1 MVEEHATVSVYR
13 WNNQDPNNAIRIEL
27 KTNQPRSRNMAVLDC
42 MKDAFK
48 VKDKVRDKAIF
59 TGLLTNEFP
68 PNQNELDV
76 QTILTFQKLGTLF
89 RNIMSENSNFITEEV
104 FERADGTSR
113 RINLQSC
120 LNESGWSGEKLSVH
134 GDEII
139 SFDVAANHTDAGP
152 GNGNVCFPP
161 IGWVMEFDHDVMK
174 KLGFNQ
180 ITSFKVTTIGIH
192 HYYYE
197 VTIQYPGRDPITLE
211 FSNKYCSNPMKI
223 SNPTKNKSINNN
235 EYSLRQFEL
244 LYILHKAGG
253 DPRQME
259 TGSVFYELL
268 TGSQLN
274 NISVYDFLQQH
285 DTSPEFLQHI
295 ASQIVVSPLKNNNG
309 LTVDTVVEEI
319 RQDIARDIAIMNSR
333 INTHRQT
340 FFQSNT
346 LTSQK
351 INQSFATTFMSCTSD
366 NTAFYK
372 SVELGCPAV
381 LTPGGRND
389 DGSKEALCYQPT
401 TDPMIATRNTV
412 EVAFKQIKDNHDNL
426 KDILNKVYREESKLI
441 AKINGPRRIMIKTLH
456 DFDLSFIQE
465 ALYQLNEFDT
475 LIENILND
483 IGNFIINFQN
493 TQDPAVSDLMYKS
506 LSIFVYLLKKNF
518 IFPVIFT
525 PQIRPGGRSIQGYFI
540 DVDMAII
547 NSVRDNTLELDPT
560 QLEVVNQLLVGG
572 GQNIHAKF
580 IQVLNSI
587 QNNELDKM
595 FKNEVLVTLD
605 PIFNE
610 GKRQID
616 EQLNHIRGRM
626 NGGRAYKSKEIQRQ
640 RQNKTKKPTYNKRKQ
655 KPVTTVEIEED
666 YFGLSSTEIE
676 ILQIAKDFVS
686 EKEVY
691 ILDDDNELRKYL
703 TNGLINS
710 FYFSLVC
717 DLRDMVMKR
726 NFNRIVGNLDEYF
739 VYNND
744 NDDYDVIDRI
754 EKLKIFNK
762 ENQKSKVTPTS
773 QLQYEF
779 YEMGKI
785 DNMFLIKISDEI
797 DLLGKNIERSL
808 GNFLSGNVLSGK
820 FSLISGGYSKKKTY
834 KSKKYRKPKRN
845 KTKNRKKKSKS
856 KRKTKK

>member
-1 MVEEHATVSVYR
+1 MVAHATVSVYR
-13 WNNQDPNNAIRIEL
+13 WNNQDPNNKIRIAL
-27 KTNQPRSRNMAVLDC
+27 KTNQPGSRIMAVLDC

-48 VKDKVRDKAIF
+48 VKDKVKDKQEF
-59 TGLLTNEFP
+59 EEFLTNEFP
-68 PNQNELDV
+68 PNQNENELPV
-76 QTILTFQKLGTLF
+76 QTILSFQKLGRLF
-89 RNIMSENSNFITEEV
+89 RKIMSDNNNFITEEV
-104 FERADGTSR
+104 FERADGTSHR
-113 RINLQSC
+113 NNLQSC
-120 LNESGWSGEKLSVH
+120 LNESGWSGEKLSVY

-139 SFDVAANHTDAGP
+139 SFDVAANHIDCGP

-180 ITSFKVTTIGIH
+180 ITSFKVTTIGIR

-197 VTIQYPGRDPITLE
+197 VTIRYPGRPSITLK

-223 SNPTKNKSINNN
+223 SNPTKNNSINNK
-235 EYSLRQFEL
+235 EYSQRQFEL

-268 TGSQLN
+268 TGGQLN
-274 NISVYDFLQQH
+274 NILVYDFLQQH
-285 DTSPEFLQHI
+285 DTTPEFLQHI

-309 LTVDTVVEEI
+309 LTVDTVVGEI

-333 INTHRQT
+333 INTHRQR
-340 FFQSNT
+340 FFQSST
-346 LTSQK
+346 LTSQE

-426 KDILNKVYREESKLI
+426 KDILNKVYRGESKLI

-456 DFDLSFIQE
+456 DFDPSCIYE
-465 ALYQLNEFDT
+465 ALYRLNVFDT
-475 LIENILND
+475 LTGNILKGIED
-483 IGNFIINFQN
+483 FIINFQN
-493 TQDPAVSDLMYKS
+493 TEDPAVSDLMYKS

-525 PQIRPGGRSIQGYFI
+525 PQIRPGGRTILGYFI

-560 QLEVVNQLLVGG
+560 QLSIVDQLFTSVE
-572 GQNIHAKF
+572 GQNIHAEYMD
-580 IQVLNSI
+580 VLESI
-587 QNNELDKM
+587 RKNDLGDM
-595 FKNEVLVTLD
+595 FKNQVLVTLD

-616 EQLNHIRGRM
+616 QQLNHIRGRM
-626 NGGRAYKSKEIQRQ
+626 NGGRAYKSKEKQRQ
-640 RQNKTKKPTYNKRKQ
+640 RQTIKTTRNKRTQ
-655 KPVTTVEIEED
+655 EPVITVKIEED
-666 YFGLSSTEIE
+666 YFGLSSTEIK

-739 VYNND
+739 VYNHD
-744 NDDYDVIDRI
+744 NHDYDVIDRI
-754 EKLKIFNK
+754 ENLKIFNK
-762 ENQKSKVTPTS
+762 ENQKSKVTP
-773 QLQYEF
+773 QYEL
-779 YEMGKI
+779 YEMEPI
-785 DNMFLIKISDEI
+785 DNMFLIEISDEI